1 MRKAAFMALIVG
13 VAAVLAACSPGAAPG
28 LTDKE
33 WQLTSITEKVP
44 AFQGVIPA
52 ADQSKYA
59 ITFKTDLT
67 FAGTADCNA
76 IGGTYKT
83 PASNGLTMQVTI
95 ATMAFCPEGSFDALF
110 IHGLNRAKT
119 YAIANDILT
128 ITLDDDGTMVFA
140 LAPAA
145 SASAAASTAASAA
158 AATPTAK
165 PTAAPTAKPT
175 AAPTAKP
182 TAKPGASTPPS
193 AGAGLVGKAWQLT
206 AITEKVPAYQG
217 NVPAAEQPNYTI
229 TFAADGTFSAKAD
242 CNMVSGTYKTAD
254 PAAASGDLTI
264 VLGPMTSAACPE
276 GSLADLYLLGLA
288 NASSYAIADSQL
300 TISLPDQGTLVFK

>member
-1 MRKAAFMALIVG
+1 
-13 VAAVLAACSPGAAPG
+13 
-28 LTDKE
+28 
-33 WQLTSITEKVP
+33 
-44 AFQGVIPA
+44 
-52 ADQSKYA
+52 
-59 ITFKTDLT
+59 
-67 FAGTADCNA
+67 
-76 IGGTYKT
+76 
-83 PASNGLTMQVTI
+83 
-95 ATMAFCPEGSFDALF
+95 MAFCPEGSFDALF

-119 YAIANDILT
+119 YAIANDVLT
-128 ITLDDDGTMVFA
+128 ITLDDEGTMVFA

-145 SASAAASTAASAA
+145 SASAVASSGASAA
-158 AATPTAK
+158 AATAKPTTAPTAK

-182 TAKPGASTPPS
+182 GASTPPS
-193 AGAGLVGKAWQLT
+193 AGTGLVGKAWQLT
-206 AITEKVPAYQG
+206 TITEKVPAYQG
-217 NVPAAEQPNYTI
+217 NVPAADQPNYTI

-242 CNMVSGTYKTAD
+242 CNTVSGTYKTAN

-300 TISLPDQGTLVFK
+300 TITLPDQGTLVFK